1 MDYKEILDLILR
13 REYID
18 PKFFNGLSS
27 YFFPNE
33 INRLYDEINSLV
45 KRNDNKILEIFDK
58 LTELDLYKS
67 VIELKIS
74 SAIVSDAKD
83 NDNKYVQAR
92 VAILNK
98 EKKRVWISLYLAPL
112 SEFRLK
118 RDGKLD
124 SDEIKWRGREKILEK
139 ALSRLKS
146 EYGFN

>member
-1 MDYKEILDLILR
+1 M
-13 REYID
+13 
-18 PKFFNGLSS
+18 
-27 YFFPNE
+27 
-33 INRLYDEINSLV
+33 
-45 KRNDNKILEIFDK
+45 KR
-58 LTELDLYKS
+58 TELIGRLLKEGFSEKTLVNFTDKQLNDLSERIVTTTQAMASNPEIQKLANDPNKT
-67 VIELKIS
+67 VEVKETLKGNQKKIDKNHNGK
-74 SAIVSDAKD
+74 IDSDD
-83 NDNKYVQAR
+83 F
-92 VAILNK
+92 AILNK